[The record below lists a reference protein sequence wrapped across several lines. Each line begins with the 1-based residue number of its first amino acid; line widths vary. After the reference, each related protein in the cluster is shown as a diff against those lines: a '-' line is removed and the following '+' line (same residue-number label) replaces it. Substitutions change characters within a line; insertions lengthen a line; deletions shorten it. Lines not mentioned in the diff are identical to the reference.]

1 MKKGEEI
8 MKCLKIEKDR
18 GWYTLDDKEWK
29 EIDKI
34 DKDDLMRLLDLAISN
49 ESFEIDDFN
58 QEKLANQ
65 AQSIIYSNIYK
76 KFSELLNN
84 KTRFKDESESMY
96 KEALDKY
103 SKKIQ
108 QK

>member
-8 MKCLKIEKDR
+8 MKCLKIEEDR

-34 DKDDLMRLLDLAISN
+34 NRDDLMKLLDLAISN
-49 ESFEIDDFN
+49 DSFEMDEFN
-58 QEKLANQ
+58 EEKLANQ
-65 AQSIIYSNIYK
+65 AHSIIYNNIYI
-76 KFSELLNN
+76 KFRELLNN

-96 KEALDKY
+96 REAIDKY
-103 SKKIQ
+103 SPKIQ
-108 QK
+108 QE